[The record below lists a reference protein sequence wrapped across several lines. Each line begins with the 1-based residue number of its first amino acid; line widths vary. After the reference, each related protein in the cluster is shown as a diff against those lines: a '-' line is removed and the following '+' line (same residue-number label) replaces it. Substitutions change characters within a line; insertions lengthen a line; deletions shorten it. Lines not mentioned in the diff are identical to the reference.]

1 MGLFSKTAESG
12 TYQLVKPNL
21 VEKDGNLHAVMAC
34 SYNTWTTTKFHCN
47 ESYTQEI
54 DAVLQGMQA
63 DGYEIMGHP
72 ARPHGE
78 RDRVRRCHHHD
89 ADHVPLTHRGCQ
101 RLRRQRCVPLTP

>member
-63 DGYEIMGHP
+63 DGYEIMGLSLIHI
-72 ARPHGE
+72 
-78 RDRVRRCHHHD
+78 
-89 ADHVPLTHRGCQ
+89 
-101 RLRRQRCVPLTP
+101 